1 MRSNIHK
8 GNLKMPD
15 LISIVVPCYN
25 EEETINIFYG
35 ELKKDLSSIENTD
48 HEIIFVDDG
57 SKDNTIHLIRQLAA
71 DDDHVRYISF
81 SRNFGKESAMYAGL
95 TATKGD
101 YVAVMDAD
109 MQDPPAL
116 IAEMYDLIRDP
127 EKEYD
132 CIGTRRKTRKGEPP
146 IRSFFARLFYK
157 IINGISDTEIVDGA
171 RDFRLM
177 SRRFVNSVLSL
188 AEKNRFSKGLFS
200 WVGYN
205 TKWLE
210 YENIERVAGTTK
222 WSFWKLF
229 KYSIEGIVDFS
240 SFPLFI
246 SYIVGILS
254 ELAFL
259 VFLLMIIIK
268 AISGA
273 AISSAIVIAT
283 LVLFFA
289 GIQLLTIGIMGE
301 YISRIYSEVRN
312 RPIYLSKESSTERK
326 N

>member
-1 MRSNIHK
+1 MS
-8 GNLKMPD
+8 D
-15 LISIVVPCYN
+15 LISIVVPCFN
-25 EEETINIFYG
+25 EEETINIFFK
-35 ELKKDLSSIENTD
+35 ELKKELSAVEGVD

-57 SKDNTIHLIRQLAA
+57 SKDRTLHIIRQLSES
-71 DDDHVRYISF
+71 DEHVRYISF
-81 SRNFGKESAMYAGL
+81 TRNFGKESAMYAGL

-109 MQDPPAL
+109 MQDPPSL
-116 IAEMYDLIRDP
+116 IAEMYRLIKDP
-127 EKEYD
+127 DTEYD

-146 IRSFFARLFYK
+146 IRSFFARRFYE
-157 IINGISDTEIVDGA
+157 IINSISETEIVDGA

-177 SRRFVNSVLSL
+177 SRRFVNSVLSI

-246 SYIVGILS
+246 SYIVGILA

-259 VFLLMIIIK
+259 VMLIIMIVK
-268 AISGA
+268 AVNGA
-273 AISSAIVIAT
+273 AISSVMIIV
-283 LVLFFA
+283 LVLLFFA
-289 GIQLLTIGIMGE
+289 GIQLIATGIVGE
-301 YISRIYSEVRN
+301 YLSRVYSEVRN
-312 RPIYLSKESSTERK
+312 RPIYLAKEDNIAKRK
-326 N
+326 

>member
-1 MRSNIHK
+1 MS
-8 GNLKMPD
+8 D
-15 LISIVVPCYN
+15 LISIVVPCFN
-25 EEETINIFYG
+25 EEETINIFFK
-35 ELKKDLSSIENTD
+35 ELKKELSAVEGVD

-57 SKDNTIHLIRQLAA
+57 SKDRTLHIIRQLSES
-71 DDDHVRYISF
+71 DEHVRYISF
-81 SRNFGKESAMYAGL
+81 TRNFGKESAMYAGL

-109 MQDPPAL
+109 MQDPPSL
-116 IAEMYDLIRDP
+116 IAEMYRLIKDP
-127 EKEYD
+127 DTEYD

-146 IRSFFARLFYK
+146 IRSFFARRFYE
-157 IINGISDTEIVDGA
+157 IINSISETEIVDGA

-177 SRRFVNSVLSL
+177 SRRFVNSVLSI

-246 SYIVGILS
+246 SYIVGILA

-259 VFLLMIIIK
+259 VLLIIMIVK
-268 AISGA
+268 AVNGA
-273 AISSAIVIAT
+273 AISSVMIIV
-283 LVLFFA
+283 LVLLFFA
-289 GIQLLTIGIMGE
+289 GIQLIATGIVGE
-301 YISRIYSEVRN
+301 YLSRVYSEVRN
-312 RPIYLSKESSTERK
+312 RPIYLAKEDNIAKRK
-326 N
+326 

>member
-1 MRSNIHK
+1 MS
-8 GNLKMPD
+8 D
-15 LISIVVPCYN
+15 LISIVVPCFN
-25 EEETINIFYG
+25 EEETINIFFK
-35 ELKKDLSSIENTD
+35 ELKKELSAVEGVD

-57 SKDNTIHLIRQLAA
+57 SKDRTLHIIRQLSES
-71 DDDHVRYISF
+71 DEHVRYISF
-81 SRNFGKESAMYAGL
+81 TRNFGKESAMYAGL

-109 MQDPPAL
+109 MQDPPSL
-116 IAEMYDLIRDP
+116 IAEMYRLIKDP
-127 EKEYD
+127 DTEYD

-146 IRSFFARLFYK
+146 IRSFFARRFYE
-157 IINGISDTEIVDGA
+157 IINSISETEIVDGA

-177 SRRFVNSVLSL
+177 SRRFVNSVLSI

-246 SYIVGILS
+246 SYIVGILA

-259 VFLLMIIIK
+259 VMLIIMIVK
-268 AISGA
+268 AVNGA
-273 AISSAIVIAT
+273 AISSVMIIV
-283 LVLFFA
+283 LVLLFFA
-289 GIQLLTIGIMGE
+289 GIQLITTGIVGE
-301 YISRIYSEVRN
+301 YLSRVYSEVRN
-312 RPIYLSKESSTERK
+312 RPIYLAKEDNIAKRK
-326 N
+326 